1 MTTDWRAASASF
13 VLRHRDASGQIAA
26 HLRHLISSGVWQPG
40 ERLPSEAELAAG
52 FSVARGTI
60 REALKNLTA
69 AGMVRTVRGNTGG
82 TFVALPTVARLTET
96 LSESIRMRQTSG
108 PITVSEIDEARL
120 HLERSCVALAAGRR
134 TDEDLQHMRDC
145 VERSRD
151 LSISKAERLELDT
164 EFHSAVS
171 TAARNEILHI
181 AMTAVHIA
189 RGFADST
196 LTEAAFDA
204 EHRLHAID
212 QHLAILEA
220 IADRDPASAVKAL
233 EDHVKFMHSLRIEEP
248 ADDV

>member
-1 MTTDWRAASASF
+1 MTADWKAASASF
-13 VLRHRDASGQIAA
+13 VLRHHDAAGQIAT

-52 FSVARGTI
+52 FSVARGTV
-60 REALKNLTA
+60 REALKNLSA
-69 AGMVRTVRGNTGG
+69 AGMVRSVRGNTGG
-82 TFVALPTVARLTET
+82 TFVSLPTVARLTET
-96 LSESIRMRQTSG
+96 LSESIRMRQASG

-120 HLERSCVALAAGRR
+120 HLERSCVALAAARR
-134 TDEDLQHMRDC
+134 TDEDLERMRECID
-145 VERSRD
+145 RSRD

-164 EFHSAVS
+164 MFHSAVA
-171 TAARNEILHI
+171 TAARNEILDI

-196 LTEAAFDA
+196 LTEAAFEP

-212 QHLAILEA
+212 QHMAILEA
-220 IADRDPASAVKAL
+220 IENRDPASAIRAV

-248 ADDV
+248 AEDA